1 MEDAKINRRQ
11 WYGSCGGVG
20 LLPSIP
26 LVTLRCVF
34 MFKHVQG
41 VHQAAGELAS
51 GNPNAVVSFSLP
63 FVSGLVI
70 HACLAINIPYF

>member
-1 MEDAKINRRQ
+1 
-11 WYGSCGGVG
+11 
-20 LLPSIP
+20 
-26 LVTLRCVF
+26 